1 MRKSFDLEMMDNFSI
16 DDERIDKALA
26 ELKIINRYLGGDS
39 ASLKGFKIILKNNSV
54 NHNLKVLDA
63 GSGSS
68 DILLAIKNSYQELSV
83 FSLDLNLRACKYAL
97 HSLLNPKIIC
107 GNVHSLPFKNSMFDV
122 VHASLF
128 FHHFNEDE
136 IKEILPALLSATKYG
151 LIINDLRRSIF
162 AFIGIKILTLLF
174 SNSEMVKN
182 DGPLSVR
189 RGFIKKELVSILDEI
204 KIESYTIKRTWAF
217 RWLVVINK
225 N

>member
-1 MRKSFDLEMMDNFSI
+1 MMDNFSI

-26 ELKIINRYLGGDS
+26 ELKIINRFLGGDS

-97 HSLLNPKIIC
+97 HSRLKPKIIC